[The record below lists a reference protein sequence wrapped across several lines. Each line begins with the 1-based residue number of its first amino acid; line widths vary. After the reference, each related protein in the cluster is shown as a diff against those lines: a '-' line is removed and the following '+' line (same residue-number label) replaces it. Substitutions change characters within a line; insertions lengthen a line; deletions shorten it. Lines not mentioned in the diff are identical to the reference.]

1 MINAKYGRVMF
12 LFTAVIMGIS
22 FIQTALYS
30 QEVEMADIYS
40 MASTKI
46 KDINENPSNYRGIKL
61 LIIGDVVRKIEE
73 RQEAGVSKF
82 EFEDEWGGNIT
93 VKTLDGK
100 LPEDFKDKKF
110 MILGTVELDSET
122 DDPSDVYFHEKSRKS
137 IPSRIPTPKPTVIPV
152 PPEIQAEFSVNTTT
166 GAIPFTVYFT
176 NQSKGKV
183 DEVLWD
189 FGDGSSS
196 KENNPSHT
204 YNTHGVFSVSLT
216 VTNSNGADTSFK
228 SNLIT
233 VQRSWPLLMI
243 ILGSVGVACAVIG
256 LGFFIWSLSR
266 RSQRQE
272 NLSQALGTS
281 MGMPP
286 PFPPVNVPTEVVKD
300 TSVPTAVV
308 IEHGYLGILS
318 GEGKESARMDLY
330 KHGDINE
337 NGEYVYT
344 ISRAIHGDEHR
355 TIKLSEDDNLTTR
368 GVHAKLF
375 VNKTTG
381 EFKVAQFYNSN
392 PVAIRRGKGGDMI
405 KLKQGD
411 QPVVLEDKDVLTI
424 GRTSLILHKA

>member
-1 MINAKYGRVMF
+1 MISAKRGRVMF
-12 LFTAVIMGIS
+12 LFTAVMMGIS

-30 QEVEMADIYS
+30 QDIEMADIS
-40 MASTKI
+40 NMASTKI
-46 KDINENPSNYRGIKL
+46 TDILGDKQNNLFKKR
-61 LIIGDVVRKIEE
+61 LIIGDVVRKVEE
-73 RQEAGVSKF
+73 RLEAGVSFF
-82 EFEDEWGGNIT
+82 EFEDQWGGRII
-93 VKTLDGK
+93 VKTLDEK
-100 LPEDFKDKKF
+100 LPEDFKGKKF
-110 MILGTVELDSET
+110 MILGTVELDTST

-137 IPSRIPTPKPTVIPV
+137 IPSVIEPQPQEQPKEQPPVNLQQNPEPVVPQEPLKPNRIPP
-152 PPEIQAEFSVNTTT
+152 
-166 GAIPFTVYFT
+166 
-176 NQSKGKV
+176 
-183 DEVLWD
+183 
-189 FGDGSSS
+189 
-196 KENNPSHT
+196 
-204 YNTHGVFSVSLT
+204 
-216 VTNSNGADTSFK
+216 
-228 SNLIT
+228 
-233 VQRSWPLLMI
+233 LMI

-256 LGFFIWSLSR
+256 LGFFIWSLTR
-266 RSQRQE
+266 KSQKQE
-272 NLSQALGTS
+272 NLTQAWGTS
-281 MGMPP
+281 MGAPP

-318 GEGKESARMDLY
+318 GDGKESARMDLY

-392 PVAIRRGKGGDMI
+392 PVAIRRNKGGDVI

-411 QPVVLEDKDVLTI
+411 QPVVLEDKDVITI

>member
-1 MINAKYGRVMF
+1 MISAKRGRVMF

-30 QEVEMADIYS
+30 QDVEMADIYS

-61 LIIGDVVRKIEE
+61 LIIGNVVRKIEE

-137 IPSRIPTPKPTVIPV
+137 IPSVIEPQPKEHPPEQPPVNLQPHPEPPAPQEPPKPKNRIPP
-152 PPEIQAEFSVNTTT
+152 
-166 GAIPFTVYFT
+166 
-176 NQSKGKV
+176 
-183 DEVLWD
+183 
-189 FGDGSSS
+189 
-196 KENNPSHT
+196 
-204 YNTHGVFSVSLT
+204 
-216 VTNSNGADTSFK
+216 
-228 SNLIT
+228 
-233 VQRSWPLLMI
+233 LMI

-281 MGMPP
+281 MGTPP

-318 GEGKESARMDLY
+318 GDGKESARMDLY
-330 KHGDINE
+330 KHGEINE

-381 EFKVAQFYNSN
+381 EFKLAQFYNSN
-392 PVAIRRGKGGDMI
+392 PVAIRRSKGGDVI